1 MNFDWLII
9 ALGNPGS
16 RYSRTRHNIGWMVG
30 FELCKKHNAQVINES
45 LIYQSA
51 KLRLGNENV
60 IIGFPTTYMNN
71 SGEAVLKMHSKY
83 QIPIE
88 RMIVI
93 ADEYNFPLGKVHM
106 KKGGSNG
113 GHNGIASIIYE
124 LQVSDFYRLRCGIGP
139 KPKEIILTDFVLSE
153 FKEDEAD
160 LLNLTIRKATESL
173 EYFFRVNPERAMS
186 DINSEKL
193 WITETEK
200 KDQTEKQI
208 NEPGEQK
215 DMPQIAPDQI

>member
-9 ALGNPGS
+9 ALGNPGKK
-16 RYSRTRHNIGWMVG
+16 YSRTRHNIGWMVG
-30 FELCKKHNAQVINES
+30 YELCKKHNAYVINES

-51 KLRLGNENV
+51 RLLLDNEK
-60 IIGFPTTYMNN
+60 IIVGFPTTYMNN

-106 KKGGSNG
+106 KKGGSDG

-124 LQVSDFYRLRCGIGP
+124 LQGSDFYRLRCGIGP
-139 KPKEIILTDFVLSE
+139 KPKEIILTDFVLSD
-153 FKEDEAD
+153 FKEDETE
-160 LLNLTIRKATESL
+160 LLNLTITKATESL
-173 EYFFRVNPERAMS
+173 EYFFKVNPERAMS
-186 DINSEKL
+186 DINSGKL
-193 WITETEK
+193 WKKETEI
-200 KDQTEKQI
+200 KDQ
-208 NEPGEQK
+208 
-215 DMPQIAPDQI
+215 MDQPSNK